1 MKNKNIKILIIS
13 SLVSLFLII
22 VGYFANNWSILTGES
37 ILTLSTSQLLGNFYD
52 PDDNDVFF
60 VNVSYD
66 REIVK
71 LKDEP
76 EKNSAIVDRIK
87 LYKFLKVLK
96 EEGEYKYIVL
106 DILFDTNEVSEMDSL
121 LYPLIA
127 SMKNIV
133 VARDTSLGMDSIL
146 LEKSA
151 LVDYDAINTQ
161 STFLRYKYLREGEI
175 PSIPLKVYE
184 DLHPKDSIKKHG
196 LVYTSGNKLC
206 QNACFIPFDDK
217 FFSSQLDSQTEGW
230 NEEYLYNLGA
240 DILNDPTSLRE
251 DDWKKNIISLSKGKY
266 VFVGDYKNDMHD
278 TYMGTRP
285 GTYILYRAFKTLE
298 ENKHIVSFC
307 TLIIWF
313 IVFTG
318 TFYLIISDRKKHH
331 LPRFIRKL
339 IKNNLLK
346 SRFIRFILS
355 LVGYTFILWLCSL
368 LQYVF
373 TQTFYSITIPLIVFA
388 LTKLFMDYR
397 KFEGL

>member
-1 MKNKNIKILIIS
+1 MKNKNIKVLIIS
-13 SLVSLFLII
+13 SLVSLLLII
-22 VGYFANNWSILTGES
+22 TGYFANNWSILTGER
-37 ILTLSTSQLLGNFYD
+37 ILTLSLSQLLGNFYD

-76 EKNSAIVDRIK
+76 EKNSAIVDRTK
-87 LYKFLKVLK
+87 LYKFLKILK

-106 DILFDTNEVSEMDSL
+106 DILFDTNDVSETDSL

-151 LVDYDAINTQ
+151 LVDYDAIKTQ
-161 STFLRYKYLREGEI
+161 SSFLRYQYLKKGKI

-206 QNACFIPFDDK
+206 QNACFIPFNSTT
-217 FFSSQLDSQTEGW
+217 FDSFAKA
-230 NEEYLYNLGA
+230 YADAYVYNLGA
-240 DILNDPTSLRE
+240 NLLKNPIGCSKDY
-251 DDWKKNIISLSKGKY
+251 WKKNIISLSKGKY
-266 VFVGDYKNDMHD
+266 VFVGDYENDMHD
-278 TYMGTRP
+278 TYVGQRP
-285 GTYILYRAFKTLE
+285 GAYILYRALKTLE

-318 TFYLIISDRKKHH
+318 IFYLIISDRKKHH

-355 LVGYTFILWLCSL
+355 LVGYTFILWLCSI

-373 TQTFYSITIPLIVFA
+373 TQTFYSITIPLIVFT

-397 KFEGL
+397 KFERL